1 MFKGSGSIARAL
13 IVLVEINSCASFLI
27 ADHIYPSHQS
37 RTSNFPQEQIV
48 DTVCLLWSKD
58 AVNVFTFDGRKW
70 RIDSVSIA
78 DVTKDFVFYP
88 CILSWFLA
96 MKNAR
101 EALALPTTSKSSN
114 LRKVYLTY
122 WLYWIV

>member
-1 MFKGSGSIARAL
+1 M
-13 IVLVEINSCASFLI
+13 
-27 ADHIYPSHQS
+27 
-37 RTSNFPQEQIV
+37 TSNFPQEQIV
-48 DTVCLLWSKD
+48 DTVCLFWSKD
-58 AVNVFTFDGRKW
+58 AVNVFTFDGRKR

-78 DVTKDFVFYP
+78 DVTKDFVFCP

-114 LRKVYLTY
+114 LKKVYFNY